1 MGGGTRRAD
10 GTNARGAEERQEGR
24 GKSVTVTVIPDTIRF
39 ERTGPRSFQNVTAGD
54 HIFHSGTVRG
64 EILGSSKHG
73 FFLLFVGAGTNTNK
87 LLAYINQAFGKS
99 LFDEQAAKVKY
110 QLKLTCGG

>member
-1 MGGGTRRAD
+1 MVPGRSGG
-10 GTNARGAEERQEGR
+10 NIPGR
-24 GKSVTVTVIPDTIRF
+24 TYDASAGQTFSSPDTIRF